1 MRTATLSLLAA
12 ALCGA
17 PAIEPANAQSA
28 LGSIFSN
35 PGSGVS
41 RTMKNPPRSSGHAVP
56 RKAAYVPLSKQECE
70 GLGGKVH
77 FSLSC
82 KSSGYV
88 CATVDPHGVVRTQCL
103 TK

>member
-1 MRTATLSLLAA
+1 MRNAILALLVAA
-12 ALCGA
+12 IGGTQAGG
-17 PAIEPANAQSA
+17 PAYAQST
-28 LGSIFSN
+28 LGTIFSN
-35 PGSGVS
+35 PGGGVY
-41 RTMKNPPRSSGHAVP
+41 RATKNPPKSSGHIVP
-56 RKAAYVPLSKQECE
+56 RNTAYTPLSKQECE